1 MDLEASASMSSMVD
15 DGSAMRLDLD
25 GLGGEVCVDQGTGM
39 PSACKSLRAS
49 TATFMPCGDAI
60 RFLFYIF

>member
-25 GLGGEVCVDQGTGM
+25 GLGGEVCVD
-39 PSACKSLRAS
+39 
-49 TATFMPCGDAI
+49 
-60 RFLFYIF
+60 